1 MDRGTLVIELGS
13 RPYEPYPPDDGGGGA
28 VARRDGRGRKV
39 GERGGKVVVRGDGEE
54 VVRDEKVVRREE
66 GEKDL
71 EGQPVPLHIKNT
83 EAGKC
88 LDALESLWEGRG
100 ERLRETEMQI
110 IDNKT
115 GRVVAKGE
123 LKYQDEA

>member
-1 MDRGTLVIELGS
+1 MDRGALVIELGS

-28 VARRDGRGRKV
+28 VARRDGRGGKV
-39 GERGGKVVVRGDGEE
+39 GERGGEV

-66 GEKDL
+66 GEKGL